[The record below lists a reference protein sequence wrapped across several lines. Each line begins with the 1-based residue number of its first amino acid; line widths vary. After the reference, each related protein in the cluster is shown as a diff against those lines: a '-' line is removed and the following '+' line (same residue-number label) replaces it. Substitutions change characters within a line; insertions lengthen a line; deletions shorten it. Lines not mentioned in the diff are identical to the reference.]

1 MTLLKYLLSF
11 IVITTLTA
19 CGGAGGSNPE
29 PTPETT
35 PEPTPEPEEFIWN
48 ETKLD
53 QAKWG

>member
-1 MTLLKYLLSF
+1 LKYLLSF